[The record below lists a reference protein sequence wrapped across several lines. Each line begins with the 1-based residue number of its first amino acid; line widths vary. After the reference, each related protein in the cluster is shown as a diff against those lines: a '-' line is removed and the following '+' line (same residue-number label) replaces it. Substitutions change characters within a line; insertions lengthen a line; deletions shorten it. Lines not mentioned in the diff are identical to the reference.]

1 MGSIGDRLREE
12 RERLGA
18 SQSDFA
24 EAAGTTRKSQFNY
37 ETNERRPD
45 ADYLAAAALKGA
57 DVQYIV
63 TGHRSDTALTADERE
78 LIALFRAAP
87 LAVKV
92 AAIGALSANQ
102 VSAAREGAQQI
113 FKGSVGQSV
122 QGNIT
127 HHEPVTFNVGQRAK
141 KK

>member
-1 MGSIGDRLREE
+1 MSSIGDRLREE
-12 RERLGA
+12 RERLGMN
-18 SQSDFA
+18 QSDFA

-45 ADYLAAAALKGA
+45 AEYLAAAAVKGA

-78 LIALFRAAP
+78 VIALFRAAP
-87 LAVKV
+87 LTVKM

-102 VSAAREGAQQI
+102 APSAQGLARQVFQGA
-113 FKGSVGQSV
+113 VGQAV

-127 HHEPVTFNVGQRAK
+127 NREAVTFNVGQRAK

>member
-12 RERLGA
+12 RERLGV

-87 LAVKV
+87 LSVKV

-102 VSAAREGAQQI
+102 SPQGGARQVFHG
-113 FKGSVGQSV
+113 GVGQAV
-122 QGNIT
+122 EGNIT
-127 HHEPVTFNVGQRAK
+127 NHEGVTFNVGQRAK